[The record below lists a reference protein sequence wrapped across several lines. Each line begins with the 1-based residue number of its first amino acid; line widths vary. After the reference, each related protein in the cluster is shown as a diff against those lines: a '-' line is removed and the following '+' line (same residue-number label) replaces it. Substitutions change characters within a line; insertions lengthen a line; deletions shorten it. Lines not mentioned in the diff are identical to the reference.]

1 MKADTHIPFRMWPAG
16 EADKIT
22 AYPFSLLLG
31 LSLLVHLLVL
41 AGWSFSSVK
50 QIERAL
56 PVADFAIHLQQS
68 KSRTESVKPRPV
80 SVSKPPAL
88 PEPVI
93 PMRTQAVNTPEPKP
107 IVHRQTAMATATD
120 IAKTGKENIK
130 TDSPPSTPAHHQT
143 NADKPTPANNHHR
156 VISQLRHKLK
166 QYFYYPRLAQRK
178 NIQGTVVIGFAIDLR
193 GTLTNIRVIKSSG
206 FAILDMAAEDALLKL
221 DHLDD
226 NQYGQTDNLELPVIY
241 KLTEG

>member
-1 MKADTHIPFRMWPAG
+1 MKAGTHIPVRMWPAG
-16 EADKIT
+16 YADKIT

-31 LSLLVHLLVL
+31 LSLLIHLLAL

-68 KSRTESVKPRPV
+68 KSRTESVKPRPLSPV
-80 SVSKPPAL
+80 SVSKPPAVR
-88 PEPVI
+88 EAVI
-93 PMRTQAVNTPEPKP
+93 PKRTQAVNTPEPTP
-107 IVHRQTAMATATD
+107 IVHRQTAMATTADTV
-120 IAKTGKENIK
+120 K
-130 TDSPPSTPAHHQT
+130 TDTPPSPPAQPQT
-143 NADKPTPANNHHR
+143 ETDNPTPSNNHSR
-156 VISQLRHKLK
+156 VISQLQRKLK
-166 QYFYYPRLAQRK
+166 QYFYYPRLARRK
-178 NIQGTVVIGFAIDLR
+178 NIQGAVVIGFAIDPR

>member
-16 EADKIT
+16 YADKIT

-31 LSLLVHLLVL
+31 LSLLIHLLVL

-56 PVADFAIHLQQS
+56 PVADFAVHLQQGRS
-68 KSRTESVKPRPV
+68 ETKLVKPHPLSPV
-80 SVSKPPAL
+80 SVSKPPAVR
-88 PEPVI
+88 E
-93 PMRTQAVNTPEPKP
+93 AVNTPEPTP
-107 IVHRQTAMATATD
+107 IVHQQMAMATTADTV
-120 IAKTGKENIK
+120 K
-130 TDSPPSTPAHHQT
+130 TDTPPSPPAQPQTETDNPASS
-143 NADKPTPANNHHR
+143 NNHSR

-166 QYFYYPRLAQRK
+166 QYFYYPRLARRK
-178 NIQGTVVIGFAIDLR
+178 NIQGAVVLGFAIDPR